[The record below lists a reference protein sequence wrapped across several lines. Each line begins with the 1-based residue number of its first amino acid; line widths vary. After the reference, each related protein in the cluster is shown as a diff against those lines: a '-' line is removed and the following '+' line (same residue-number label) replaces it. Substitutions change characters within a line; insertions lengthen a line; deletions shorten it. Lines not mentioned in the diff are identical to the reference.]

1 MEVITPLAIA
11 LPAAGLPANRW
22 LLAFEDAGLVRGE
35 RVFGPWRFEIVG
47 PERVAVTGPNGAG
60 KTSLL
65 RMAAGQS
72 APDRGTGGG
81 GGGGGGGARQQGGA
95 RGPGG
100 AGGGEFPRGAG

>member
-1 MEVITPLAIA
+1 
-11 LPAAGLPANRW
+11 
-22 LLAFEDAGLVRGE
+22 GLVRGE

-72 APDRGTGGG
+72 APDRGTVRRAEGRVAMLDQHVGLLDPEASVLENFRRLHA
-81 GGGGGGGARQQGGA
+81 GATEREA
-95 RGPGG
+95 
-100 AGGGEFPRGAG
+100 